1 MSMPRVRRPGWWFL
15 AAAVLAIAALVMTRG
30 LSAPAVPTRQVLV
43 AARVIPTG
51 TLLGLP
57 SSSGLLAIAR
67 VPDDLALT
75 GLLAGPAEAD
85 GRRTIAPIAPGE
97 PVTQAALGGAPG
109 TGPAPLQ
116 AGERAVPV
124 PLRAA
129 GASAAAPGAGARVD
143 VLASDGEGPAGRT
156 RVVVSGAEVL
166 ALMRSDDGGGDVAG
180 DALMLRLGVDDALA
194 VTQALD
200 FAREVRVVIRPVTGP

>member
-1 MSMPRVRRPGWWFL
+1 
-15 AAAVLAIAALVMTRG
+15 
-30 LSAPAVPTRQVLV
+30 
-43 AARVIPTG
+43 
-51 TLLGLP
+51 
-57 SSSGLLAIAR
+57 
-67 VPDDLALT
+67 
-75 GLLAGPAEAD
+75 
-85 GRRTIAPIAPGE
+85 
-97 PVTQAALGGAPG
+97 
-109 TGPAPLQ
+109 
-116 AGERAVPV
+116 V

-129 GASAAAPGAGARVD
+129 GASAAAPGPGARVD

>member
-1 MSMPRVRRPGWWFL
+1 MPRVRRPGWWFL
-15 AAAVLAIAALVMTRG
+15 AAAVLAIAAMVMARG
-30 LSAPAVPTRQVLV
+30 LGAPAVPTRQVLV
-43 AARVIPTG
+43 AARVIPAG

-57 SSSGLLAIAR
+57 SSSGLLATTAQ
-67 VPDDLALT
+67 
-75 GLLAGPAEAD
+75 AE
-85 GRRTIAPIAPGE
+85 GRRTVAPIAPGE

-129 GASAAAPGAGARVD
+129 GASAAAPGPGARVD

-166 ALMRSDDGGGDVAG
+166 ALMRSDDGGGDIAA
-180 DALMLRLGVDDALA
+180 DALLLRLGVDDALA